1 MKLNLQPFKI
11 SRSYSVSV
19 LSATIMLF
27 LLCFNRSVSAQN
39 IIENPGFEDW
49 TGNQPAYWFGDKST
63 LAQSNAMQVMDA
75 KSGSYSLKIVNSTVS
90 HKRYSSQG
98 YMLDVTKKY
107 ELVYYVKGVGQIRN
121 SFYDGETGYG
131 GIAAYS
137 DYQAIDNLNG
147 WTKISY
153 VFQPGKTTTSG
164 QLNVELIFSV
174 LSTDATS
181 GLLIDEVSLKQYT
194 PTAVS
199 QRNSNAKIAL
209 YRLNSDV
216 IKVTTSTAATSVT
229 VVNATGNSV
238 IIVMTENEDKEI
250 TIPVKKIASGVYI
263 VVVKLADG
271 TQVTTKFIK

>member
-1 MKLNLQPFKI
+1 
-11 SRSYSVSV
+11 
-19 LSATIMLF
+19 MLF

-49 TGNQPAYWFGDKST
+49 TENQPAYWFGDKST

-137 DYQAIDNLNG
+137 DYQAIDNLNE

-164 QLNVELIFSV
+164 QLSVQVIFSIF
-174 LSTDATS
+174 STDVTS
-181 GLLIDEVSLKQYT
+181 GLLIDDVTLKEFV
-194 PTAVS
+194 PTATN
-199 QRNSNAKIAL
+199 QRTSNAKIAV
-209 YRLNSDV
+209 YRLNADE
-216 IKVTTSTAATSVT
+216 IKLSTSTATTSVT

-238 IIVMTENEDKEI
+238 IIVMTDNDDKEI

>member
-1 MKLNLQPFKI
+1 MLNLQPYKI
-11 SRSYSVSV
+11 SRTHYISV

-27 LLCFNRSVSAQN
+27 LSCFNWSVNAQN
-39 IIENPGFEDW
+39 IIVNPSFEEWD
-49 TGNQPAYWFGDKST
+49 GNQPAYWFGDRSN
-63 LAQSNAMQVMDA
+63 LAPSNAMQVMDA
-75 KSGSYSLKIVNSTVS
+75 KAGSFSLKILNATTT
-90 HKRYSSQG
+90 HKRYSSQS
-98 YMLDVTKKY
+98 YMLDVTKEY

-137 DYQAIDNLNG
+137 DYQAIDNLNE

-153 VFQPGKTTTSG
+153 RFQPGKTTTSG
-164 QLNVELIFSV
+164 QLNVQVIFSV

-181 GLLIDEVSLKQYT
+181 GLLIDEVALARYT
-194 PTAVS
+194 PTAVN

-209 YRLNSDV
+209 YRPNSEV

-229 VVNATGNSV
+229 FVNATGNSV
-238 IIVMTENEDKEI
+238 ITVMTESEDKEI

>member
-1 MKLNLQPFKI
+1 MKINLQHLRNANAFNA
-11 SRSYSVSV
+11 SV
-19 LSATIMLF
+19 LIITSFLF
-27 LLCFNRSVSAQN
+27 LCGFSWSAQSQN
-39 IIENPGFEDW
+39 IIENPSFEAWD
-49 TGNQPAYWFGDKST
+49 GNQPANWFGDKST

-75 KSGSYSLKIVNSTVS
+75 KSGSYSLKIINTTAT
-90 HKRYSSQG
+90 HKRYSSQS
-98 YMLDVTKKY
+98 YLLDVTKEY

-137 DYQAIDNLNG
+137 GYQAIDNLNE

-153 VFQPGKTTTSG
+153 RFQPGKTTTSG
-164 QLNVELIFSV
+164 QLSVQIIFSV
-174 LSTDATS
+174 ISTDATS
-181 GLLIDEVSLKQYT
+181 GILIDEVSLKHYT
-194 PTAVS
+194 STAVS
-199 QRNSNAKIAL
+199 QRNSNAKIAI
-209 YRLNSDV
+209 YRPNADV
-216 IKVTTSTAATSVT
+216 IKVTTPTAATSVT

-250 TIPVKKIASGVYI
+250 TIPVKKITSGVYI